1 MGPDLS
7 SEAWAQIRY
16 DYEHTERPIEAI
28 CAQHGISSGTL
39 RDRMRRWGWTRR
51 RPPIPRQGPPPLPA
65 PHIAVA
71 APPLP
76 AVPAAGTAAPSPA
89 AAPQSET
96 GIETPAPCLT
106 AASPPAAGEGAGAL
120 DNGALVPRLES
131 AVARVLPAIEATLA
145 KLAVGPTPTRDMEQ
159 AARALSSLTRTLRE
173 LNSLLAQRQPPA
185 AADGDGSGGGGGDDD
200 DMPEDIDAFRFEL
213 ARRIDAF
220 VASRT
225 GETPEGEPG
234 SGAEPQGA

>member
-65 PHIAVA
+65 PQIAVA

-76 AVPAAGTAAPSPA
+76 AVPAAGTAAPPPA
-89 AAPQSET
+89 ATPQSET
-96 GIETPAPCLT
+96 GIETRAPCV
-106 AASPPAAGEGAGAL
+106 AAVLQPAAGEAAGAP
-120 DNGALVPRLES
+120 DNGAIVPRLES

-173 LNSLLAQRQPPA
+173 LNGLLAQRQPPA
-185 AADGDGSGGGGGDDD
+185 AGDDDDDHGDD
-200 DMPEDIDAFRFEL
+200 DMPEDIDAFRLEL

-220 VASRT
+220 VAART
-225 GETPEGEPG
+225 GKTPGGEPG
-234 SGAEPQGA
+234 SGPELQGA